1 MGRMYMF
8 FVSKKDTL
16 YFIIMWGTF
25 VFLFIITIQSLIL
38 DGIHIIRDVLMI
50 SIMVFILFGW
60 FRTGYQI
67 ENETIKIKSG
77 LFHTKVNIRD
87 IRKIT
92 KEKSVLAGASLA
104 IDRLVLHFDNYKQL
118 QISPKKEAEFIE
130 LLQSKNPNIE
140 LDEKRSDI

>member
-1 MGRMYMF
+1 MF
-8 FVSKKDTL
+8 FSTKKDML
-16 YFIIMWGTF
+16 YFILMWGIFALLF
-25 VFLFIITIQSLIL
+25 VITIQNLIT

-50 SIMVFILFGW
+50 GIMVFIMFGW

-67 ENETIKIKSG
+67 ENETIKIQSG
-77 LFHTKVNIRD
+77 LFHTKVNIHG
-87 IRKIT
+87 IRKVT

-118 QISPKKEAEFIE
+118 QISPKKEAEFIK

-140 LDEKRSDI
+140 LDEKLSNT